1 METKIKKSIAAS
13 NGNGISKSNAETA
26 SRIDVRKTYKLYIDG
41 KFPRTESGR
50 FSALKDIQGN
60 IIANI
65 CRASRKDLR
74 DSIVSNRKVQND
86 WAKRSAYNKA
96 QILYRIA
103 ETLEGRKAQFVDVL
117 IQQGYTSAKAKNEV
131 NASIDLLVYY
141 AGWSDKYIQ
150 IFSTVNPVESA
161 HFNFSYPEPTG
172 IVTILA
178 PQAEAL
184 LGIISHV
191 APVIIG
197 GNTCTIVA
205 ADKFPLTAIDF
216 AEVLHASDLPGGV
229 INILTGN
236 RKEFI
241 GHASSHMDVNAIVF
255 SDLSNDDK
263 KTVQVNAALNVKRA
277 IDYSKEPIESPYRI
291 LNCQEIKTTWHPMGI

>member
-13 NGNGISKSNAETA
+13 NGNGISKPNAETP

-74 DSIVSNRKVQND
+74 DAIVSNRKVQND

-184 LGIISHV
+184 LGIISHA

>member
-1 METKIKKSIAAS
+1 METKIKKTIAAT
-13 NGNGISKSNAETA
+13 NGNGVSKNIAETP

-50 FSALKDIQGN
+50 FSALKDAQGN
-60 IIANI
+60 VIANI
-65 CRASRKDLR
+65 CRASRKDLK
-74 DSIVSNRKVQND
+74 DAIVSNRKVQND
-86 WAKRSAYNKA
+86 WSKRSAYNKA

-117 IQQGYTSAKAKNEV
+117 IQQGYTSSNAKNEV

-178 PQAEAL
+178 PQEEAL

-191 APVIIG
+191 APVIVG
-197 GNTCTIVA
+197 GNTCTLVA

-229 INILTGN
+229 VNILTGN

-255 SDLSNDDK
+255 SDLEMNDK
-263 KTVQVNAALNVKRA
+263 KTVQVNSALNVKRA
-277 IDYSKEPIESPYRI
+277 VDFSKEPVMSPYRI

>member
-13 NGNGISKSNAETA
+13 NGNGISKPNAETP

-74 DSIVSNRKVQND
+74 DAIVSNRKVQND